1 MWLNK
6 TVLHSYSLSA
16 PRNRTSKEQSFLM
29 KITHFIQRSTDRK
42 TVVERS
48 LLLDLQGHNPQI
60 RVRSRYHWKFW
71 TNHRVLG
78 KKLLPF
84 CRWKLDRPSRTKK
97 HVICLLNQW
106 KKWNSRWRMMLWT
119 SMAVIGWFACKSLS
133 DWVRYLVTVMCTGK
147 SGIFRGQ
154 PVSLRGS
161 NLSISRCS
169 ASRIK
174 QLVQHVL
181 LGFLSV
187 YD

>member
-6 TVLHSYSLSA
+6 TVLHSYCLST
-16 PRNRTSKEQSFLM
+16 PQNWRSKEQSFLM
-29 KITHFIQRSTDRK
+29 RITHFTHRSTDRK
-42 TVVERS
+42 IVVGRS
-48 LLLDLQGHNPQI
+48 LLLYLQGHNPQI
-60 RVRSRYHWKFW
+60 CVRSRYHWIFW

-78 KKLLPF
+78 KNLLPF

-133 DWVRYLVTVMCTGK
+133 DWVRYLVIVRCTGK

-161 NLSISRCS
+161 NPDYSGHS
-169 ASRIK
+169 ASRVK
-174 QLVQHVL
+174 TYLLVC
-181 LGFLSV
+181 
-187 YD
+187 